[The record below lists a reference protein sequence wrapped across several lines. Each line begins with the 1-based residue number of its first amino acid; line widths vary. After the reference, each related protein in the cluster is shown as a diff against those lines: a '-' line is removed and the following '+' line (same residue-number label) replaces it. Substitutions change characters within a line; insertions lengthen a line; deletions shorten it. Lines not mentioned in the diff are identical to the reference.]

1 MHPLI
6 DEYWLVF
13 IYHLNNFT
21 INILGH
27 VFWSPDLCISIGMH
41 PRVELVGHGIYIY
54 SSLICSIKQF
64 SWGCVVA
71 HSEVLTWISLNIYW
85 FWIHLLHLLATWISS
100 FSAYFFKPFGL
111 LKLWLFFLLICR
123 FAGVLCEY
131 FDRYKD
137 CKYNSHSILSTNN
150 FCYGSPNKLIYTL

>member
-1 MHPLI
+1 MGYTYSHLSYAVSSSFLI
-6 DEYWLVF
+6 VLYEF
-13 IYHLNNFT
+13 ILPPA
-21 INILGH
+21 LCES
-27 VFWSPDLCISIGMH
+27 SPCLTSL
-41 PRVELVGHGIYIY
+41 PIY
-54 SSLICSIKQF
+54 SG
-64 SWGCVVA
+64 GCVVA

-131 FDRYKD
+131 FDRYKY